1 MIRNAVTLDQALGLS
16 VKELAKFPID
26 QIQLLLEDVAALKL
40 HAKRV
45 DDHMFAVLT
54 ERYSE
59 QASKARAAKG
69 SDTGT
74 VRLQDGE
81 FVIVADLPKKVSWD
95 GDGLAQVASQLT
107 EMGEPIGDY
116 IITKRDV
123 SERAFDGW
131 PTSLKK
137 LFLPYRTVSVGK
149 AGFKIERKKDA
160 A

>member
-1 MIRNAVTLDQALGLS
+1 MRTNRVTLDQALGLP
-16 VKELAKFPID
+16 VKELSTLPID
-26 QIQLLLEDVAALKL
+26 QIHLLLEDVAALKL

-45 DDHMFAVLT
+45 DDHLYAVLT
-54 ERYSE
+54 ARYSE
-59 QASKARAAKG
+59 QADNARAAKG

-74 VRLQDGE
+74 IRLTDGD
-81 FVIVADLPKKVSWD
+81 FVVVADLPKKVTYD
-95 GDGLAQVASQLT
+95 QGGLQQVEKTLSD
-107 EMGEPIGDY
+107 MGEPPGDY
-116 IITKRDV
+116 IQIKRDV

-137 LFLPYRTVSVGK
+137 LFLPYRTVGSGK